1 MRKLAGKKILLGIT
15 GGIAAYKSAILCRQL
30 KRLEADVRVIM
41 TAAATR
47 FITPLT
53 LQALSGHPVHCDL
66 FEAESDHG
74 MGHIELARW
83 ADQVI
88 IAPASANTIAKLA
101 HGQADDLLT
110 TTVLASDKPLF
121 VAPAMNSLMWQH
133 LATQAN
139 IQLLISRGVKILG
152 PAEGEQACGE
162 QGPGR
167 MLEAEQIAE
176 QLQQQLD
183 KDLLAGKNIVI
194 TAGPTW
200 EAIDPVRGLTNHSSG
215 KMGYELASAMLD
227 AGANITLISG
237 PTALPPPAGVNGIDI
252 TSAQEMADAVMA
264 NITSC
269 DIFIG
274 VAAVADY
281 RPVSTSKQKIKKDAE
296 SMTIELVR
304 NPDILAMVAAADNA
318 PFTVGFAAE
327 TQTVTANAQKKL
339 SAKGINMIAANRV
352 SGENSAFNSD
362 SNELTLIDRDGI
374 SHLSRCSKSL
384 LAQKLT
390 KEIAR
395 RYYETYPTK
404 DS

>member
-1 MRKLAGKKILLGIT
+1 MKDLTGQKILLGIT
-15 GGIAAYKSAILCRQL
+15 GGIAAYKSALLCREL
-30 KRLEADVRVIM
+30 KRLGADVRVIM
-41 TAAATR
+41 TAAAVR

-53 LQALSGHPVHCDL
+53 LQALSGHPVNSDL
-66 FEAESDHG
+66 FQAETDHG

-83 ADQVI
+83 ADLII
-88 IAPASANTIAKLA
+88 IAPASANTIARLA
-101 HGQADDLLT
+101 HGQADDLLS
-110 TTVLASDKPLF
+110 TTVLASDAPLYL
-121 VAPAMNSLMWQH
+121 APAMNSLMWRH

-139 IQLLISRGVKILG
+139 IELLKSRGVKVLG
-152 PAEGEQACGE
+152 PAEGDQACGE
-162 QGPGR
+162 QGLGR

-176 QLQQQLD
+176 HMQQLTHNE
-183 KDLLAGKNIVI
+183 LLAGKNIIV

-200 EAIDPVRGLTNHSSG
+200 EALDPVRGLTNHSSG
-215 KMGYELASAMLD
+215 RMGYALASAMLD

-237 PTALPPPAGVNGIDI
+237 PTALQPPAGVNCIDI

-296 SMTIELVR
+296 SLTIELVR
-304 NPDILAMVAAADNA
+304 NPDILAMVATADNA

-339 SAKGINMIAANRV
+339 SAKGINMIAANCV

>member
-30 KRLEADVRVIM
+30 KQLEADVRVIM

-83 ADQVI
+83 ADQII

-101 HGQADDLLT
+101 HGQAEDLLT

-176 QLQQQLD
+176 QLRQQLD
-183 KDLLAGKNIVI
+183 KGLLAGKNIVI

-237 PTALPPPAGVNGIDI
+237 PTALLPPAGVNCIDI
-252 TSAQEMADAVMA
+252 TSAQEMADVAMA

-296 SMTIELVR
+296 SLTIELVR
-304 NPDILAMVAAADNA
+304 NPDVLAMVAAADNA

-327 TQTVTANAQKKL
+327 TQSITANAQKKL
-339 SAKGINMIAANRV
+339 SAKGINMIAANPV

-362 SNELTLIDRDGI
+362 SNELVLIDRDGI

-390 KEIAR
+390 KEIAK
-395 RYYETYPTK
+395 RYYETYPAK

>member
-1 MRKLAGKKILLGIT
+1 
-15 GGIAAYKSAILCRQL
+15 
-30 KRLEADVRVIM
+30 M
-41 TAAATR
+41 TVAATR

-110 TTVLASDKPLF
+110 TTVLASDKPLS

-176 QLQQQLD
+176 QLRQQPD

-215 KMGYELASAMLD
+215 KMGYALVSALLD
-227 AGANITLISG
+227 AGANVTLVSG
-237 PTALPPPAGVNGIDI
+237 PTALSPPAGADCINI

-264 NITSC
+264 NISSC

-281 RPVSTSKQKIKKDAE
+281 RPVSPAQQKIKKDADNL
-296 SMTIELVR
+296 SLELVR
-304 NPDILAMVAAADNA
+304 NPDILAMVAAMENA

-327 TQTVTANAQKKL
+327 TEKIAANAQQKL
-339 SAKGINMIAANRV
+339 SAKGIHMIAANPV
-352 SGENSAFNSD
+352 SGENTAFNSD
-362 SNELTLIDRDGI
+362 SNELILIDRQGTT
-374 SHLSRCSKSL
+374 HLSRCSKPQ

-390 KEIAR
+390 KEIAQ
-395 RYYETYPTK
+395 RYYETYPAE